1 MMCLLNLSDIGLD
14 GILLDTISKVKSR
27 IYSMRKRIFARRS
40 RGQMVMLGLSILKLF
55 SFDLNLFYNIQRFL
69 LFFILLFLKLY
80 LCSDLMMLLFKLAM
94 AIKLVFSKFNC
105 FLLKI
110 KGNLIKNLNL
120 LMLKFHQNFKLK
132 IDNLYDKF
140 KARFIDQFFHLIKC
154 IPKF

>member
-27 IYSMRKRIFARRS
+27 IYSMRKRIFARRN
-40 RGQMVMLGLSILKLF
+40 RGQMVMLGLSILELF
-55 SFDLNLFYNIQRFL
+55 SFDLNLFYNIQIFL

-80 LCSDLMMLLFKLAM
+80 LCSNLMMLLFKLAM
-94 AIKLVFSKFNC
+94 VIKLVFSKFNC

-110 KGNLIKNLNL
+110 KGNLIKNLSL
-120 LMLKFHQNFKLK
+120 LMLKSHQNFKLR
-132 IDNLYDKF
+132 IDNLCDKF
-140 KARFIDQFFHLIKC
+140 KARFIYRFFHLIKC